1 MWQNKRMKRLIIILL
16 ALVLLPL
23 ARPTRVARAAAL
35 PARDTIIVHTEKADT
50 VYVRFDTLHPAP
62 AIRTNLIYG
71 ASASPN
77 IGLEFPLGSHLT
89 IGANLGM
96 KTWPRWLPWDNDRE
110 NPRKWRHILVV
121 PELRWWPG
129 QIYDRWFF
137 GTDLIWTHYNVGAI
151 KFPFG
156 MYPDAYNYRLQG
168 DLYALG
174 LFAGYSWHLTDNL
187 RLEAEAGIAAG
198 FNNADKY
205 DCAYCGAKLGKA
217 QPLAIVPKLGLNIA
231 YDFSKKYTKQ
241 EIIDIIRHPE
251 PPVVEPEPFEPVLM
265 AVEEWKGVAGILEKD
280 NPVLRPSS
288 EYRPY
293 TPDMILR
300 KMDGPLYVHFPL
312 DKTVLQPDFR
322 GNSGTLDK
330 IVDITRQ
337 IMADTTSS
345 VSCIQIVGLASI
357 EGVEKHNRQ
366 LADGRAIAL
375 QRYVQENLNLP
386 DSLFESTGGG
396 EAWSEFRDQV
406 NDIVLAGGAQG
417 ITREQAAK
425 VLEIIDSEPDPAKR
439 EQKLRAMESGRLWP
453 LLKSELL
460 SDQRNSGYI
469 RIYYDY
475 VPDETA
481 RTINNG
487 IAAINRGDYTRA
499 MELLEGVKDD
509 PRCTNALAV
518 ALWYNGREQ
527 EAVNILRK
535 AAVEGDTAAA
545 RNLAGMERWLE
556 YEMQRNTI
564 NVIR

>member
-1 MWQNKRMKRLIIILL
+1 M
-16 ALVLLPL
+16 
-23 ARPTRVARAAAL
+23 
-35 PARDTIIVHTEKADT
+35 
-50 VYVRFDTLHPAP
+50 
-62 AIRTNLIYG
+62 
-71 ASASPN
+71 
-77 IGLEFPLGSHLT
+77 
-89 IGANLGM
+89 
-96 KTWPRWLPWDNDRE
+96 
-110 NPRKWRHILVV
+110 
-121 PELRWWPG
+121 
-129 QIYDRWFF
+129 
-137 GTDLIWTHYNVGAI
+137 
-151 KFPFG
+151 
-156 MYPDAYNYRLQG
+156 
-168 DLYALG
+168 
-174 LFAGYSWHLTDNL
+174 
-187 RLEAEAGIAAG
+187 
-198 FNNADKY
+198 
-205 DCAYCGAKLGKA
+205 
-217 QPLAIVPKLGLNIA
+217 
-231 YDFSKKYTKQ
+231 
-241 EIIDIIRHPE
+241 
-251 PPVVEPEPFEPVLM
+251 EPEPFEPVLM

-375 QRYVQENLNLP
+375 QRYVQEELNLP

-406 NDIVLAGGAQG
+406 NDILLAGGAQG

-425 VLEIIDSEPDPAKR
+425 VLEILDTEPNLAKR
-439 EQKLRAMESGRLWP
+439 EQKLRSLEGGRLWP

-487 IAAINRGDYTRA
+487 IAALNRGDYSLA
-499 MELLEGVKDD
+499 LELLEGVKDD
-509 PRCTNALAV
+509 PRCANALAV

-527 EAVNILRK
+527 EAVDILRK
-535 AAVEGDTAAA
+535 AAAVGDTSAA
-545 RNLAGMERWLE
+545 RNLAGMEQQMK
-556 YEMQRNTI
+556 YQQQSIITNH
-564 NVIR
+564 